1 MKKIENNFDE
11 NEKIFKSKKI
21 FDFINDEKLIENLYD
36 FLAYVSIIAFF
47 ELNKLE
53 NKKIIELKTHT
64 VIIYL
69 GSIIES
75 VLYYFI
81 NEIFINNEK
90 KRKKYLKIKEFK
102 SIQKIKIS
110 EESNKE
116 YHFCEVFEK
125 EISLNDTIN
134 FSSLINGAK
143 DNKILSEEIVEKI
156 NNIRK
161 LRNSIHINVY
171 KTGELIKFDE
181 LKQIFIDTKD
191 ILDYIEEK
199 LENK

>member
-90 KRKKYLKIKEFK
+90 KRKKYLKIKR
-102 SIQKIKIS
+102 I
-110 EESNKE
+110 
-116 YHFCEVFEK
+116 
-125 EISLNDTIN
+125 
-134 FSSLINGAK
+134 
-143 DNKILSEEIVEKI
+143 
-156 NNIRK
+156 
-161 LRNSIHINVY
+161 
-171 KTGELIKFDE
+171 
-181 LKQIFIDTKD
+181 
-191 ILDYIEEK
+191 
-199 LENK
+199 